1 MKYSHTEMCVGF
13 FLFLKYYVGQE
24 PDTNRFHNTLNKII
38 MANGIWLDTK
48 GNKTYFGMKLSSKND
63 NLLITEYYLK
73 ITRDSYYEEQKR
85 IQNSVV
91 VPFGEMEYWAPDEY
105 KQIQDLQE
113 EINKI
118 NNVLLLLVDII

>member
-1 MKYSHTEMCVGF
+1 
-13 FLFLKYYVGQE
+13 
-24 PDTNRFHNTLNKII
+24 